1 MGPLHWL
8 LLASL
13 PVAAHAQLP
22 PSAPAA
28 PMRRANTVWLCTPA
42 APAGVLRALAT
53 HLQQRGYELDS
64 VAYERG
70 LVTTRPGIPPGT
82 ESWPLAM
89 RLVRVPGG
97 IRLTGTFVA
106 EPMLLAWPVSYPA
119 EFWGFDWSPAKKTF
133 RELEATARA
142 YPGGQVRF
150 SREVRRAR

>member
-1 MGPLHWL
+1 MKQILWL
-8 LLASL
+8 LLGGL
-13 PVAAHAQLP
+13 PLAAHSQALP
-22 PSAPAA
+22 GSPE
-28 PMRRANTVWLCTPA
+28 PMRHANTIWLYTSA
-42 APAGVLRALAT
+42 APAGVLRALAA

-70 LVTTRPGIPPGT
+70 VVTTRPGIRPGT

-97 IRLTGTFVA
+97 IRLTGTFLA
-106 EPMLLAWPVSYPA
+106 ELTLLARPVSYPSQ
-119 EFWGFDWSPAKKTF
+119 FWGFDWSPARKTF

-150 SREVRRAR
+150 SREPRPAK